1 MAQYTNPKSLRL
13 GITKDWDSRWLNLKK
28 MPQLLKEDYTIRQL
42 ILKGG
47 KELRIEKIEI
57 ERKLDNIKIIIHT
70 ARPGL
75 IIGRQGQGIA
85 KLEKEIEKL
94 LSKKKITGGKEK
106 TNYKISVV
114 IEEVKRPETSA
125 QIMAQVIAEDIEKRV
140 PYRIAIKKHLSRIIQ
155 HKNVG
160 GAKIMVSG
168 RLDGNE
174 IARDEWIQ
182 EGKLPQQTFR
192 ADIDYGFVEA
202 YCTYGV
208 VGVKVWIYKLPE
220 EEKEKKK

>member
-1 MAQYTNPKSLRL
+1 MAQYTNPKSLRT
-13 GITKDWDSRWLNLKK
+13 GITKEWDSRWLNLKK
-28 MPQLLKEDYTIRQL
+28 MPQLLKEDQAIREL

-57 ERKLDNIKIIIHT
+57 ERKLDNIKIVIHT

-75 IIGRQGQGIA
+75 LIGRQGQGINNIEKAIA
-85 KLEKEIEKL
+85 KLLRKQAKDNKSEK
-94 LSKKKITGGKEK
+94 K
-106 TNYKISVV
+106 TNYKISVSV
-114 IEEVKRPETSA
+114 EEVRRPETSA
-125 QIMAQVIAEDIEKRV
+125 QIMAQNIAEDIEKRI
-140 PYRIAIKKHLSRIIQ
+140 PYRLTMKRNLARIIQ

-160 GAKIMVSG
+160 GAKIMISG

-174 IARDEWIQ
+174 IARDEWLQ
-182 EGKLPQQTFR
+182 EGKLPQQTLR
-192 ADIDYGFVEA
+192 ADIDYGFAEA

-220 EEKEKKK
+220 EEKNK

>member
-1 MAQYTNPKSLRL
+1 MAQYTNPKSLRI
-13 GITKDWDSRWLNLKK
+13 GITKEWDSHWFNLKK
-28 MPQLLKEDYTIRQL
+28 TPLLLKEDYLIRQF

-57 ERKLDNIKIIIHT
+57 ERKQNNIKIVIHT

-75 IIGRQGQGIA
+75 LIGKQGQGIL
-85 KLEKEIEKL
+85 KIEKGITKL
-94 LSKKKITGGKEK
+94 LKDNKNK
-106 TNYKISVV
+106 YKISVSV
-114 IEEVKRPETSA
+114 EEVRRPETSA
-125 QIMAQVIAEDIEKRV
+125 QIMAQNIAEDIEKRI
-140 PYRIAIKKHLSRIIQ
+140 PYRLTMKRNMARIIQ

-160 GAKIMVSG
+160 GAKIMISG

-174 IARDEWIQ
+174 IARDEWLL
-182 EGKLPQQTFR
+182 EGKLPQQTLR
-192 ADIDYGFVEA
+192 ADIDYGFAEA

-220 EEKEKKK
+220 EEKNK